1 MNRKLSRDKTMELL
15 FGMTLSKDTTEEAI
29 EGFVENYEGDIKEID
44 LTYVKQ
50 ALIGIENNKEAIDK
64 IITENLHN
72 WKLDRV
78 PKVNLSILRLATYEL
93 LYDEQVP
100 RAVVINEALEI
111 TRRYSD
117 EKSVSFINGV
127 LDKIDSAEWWR
138 MKVGLVYGQNYKW

>member
-15 FGMTLSKDTTEEAI
+15 FGMTLSKDTTQEAI

-78 PKVNLSILRLATYEL
+78 SKVNLSILRLATYEL

-127 LDKIDSAEWWR
+127 LDNIKEINS
-138 MKVGLVYGQNYKW
+138 

>member
-29 EGFVENYEGDIKEID
+29 EGFLENYEGDIKEID

-127 LDKIDSAEWWR
+127 LDKINSID
-138 MKVGLVYGQNYKW
+138 N

>member
-15 FGMTLSKDTTEEAI
+15 FGMTLSRDTTEEAI
-29 EGFVENYEGDIKEID
+29 EGFVDNYEGDIKEID

-50 ALIGIENNKEAIDK
+50 ALIGIENNKESIDTV
-64 IITENLHN
+64 ISENLHN
-72 WKLDRV
+72 WKIDRV
-78 PKVNLSILRLATYEL
+78 SKVNLSILRLATYEL
-93 LYDEQVP
+93 IYDEQVP

-127 LDKIDSAEWWR
+127 LDKIKEI
-138 MKVGLVYGQNYKW
+138 

>member
-29 EGFVENYEGDIKEID
+29 EGFIENYEGDIKEID

-50 ALIGIENNKEAIDK
+50 ALIGIENNKEAIDTV
-64 IITENLHN
+64 ISENLHN
-72 WKLDRV
+72 WKIDRIS
-78 PKVNLSILRLATYEL
+78 KVNLSILRLATYEL

-100 RAVVINEALEI
+100 RPVVINEALEI

-127 LDKIDSAEWWR
+127 LDKIKE
-138 MKVGLVYGQNYKW
+138 N

>member
-15 FGMTLSKDTTEEAI
+15 FGMTLSKDTVEEAV
-29 EGFVENYEGDIKEID
+29 EGFVDNYEGDIKEID
-44 LTYVKQ
+44 LTFVKQ

-64 IITENLHN
+64 LVSENLHN
-72 WKLDRV
+72 WKIDRIS
-78 PKVNLSILRLATYEL
+78 KVNLSILRLAIYEL
-93 LYDEQVP
+93 VYDEKVP

-127 LDKIDSAEWWR
+127 LDKINSID
-138 MKVGLVYGQNYKW
+138 N

>member
-1 MNRKLSRDKTMELL
+1 MNRQLSRDKTMELL
-15 FGMTLSKDTTEEAI
+15 FGMSLSKDTTEEAI

-50 ALIGIENNKEAIDK
+50 ALIGIDNNKEAIDAV
-64 IITENLHN
+64 ISENLHN
-72 WKLDRV
+72 WKIDRIS
-78 PKVNLSILRLATYEL
+78 KVNLSILRLATYEL

-127 LDKIDSAEWWR
+127 LDKIKE
-138 MKVGLVYGQNYKW
+138 N